1 LKALSKLKKN
11 CARDL
16 AKLSNIDALLEL
28 ASKQID
34 IPLHRLSNLLFEYD
48 PAMHRTRVQK
58 FIQNWEQCLEFGL
71 SDDMNSNHKLNLR
84 TETLQIVARPTE
96 VISIQ
101 EDIFKYTNLHPLVL
115 RLAALRSTTEATKL
129 YAQAVSFVAKS
140 MSINSD
146 APVFYQRERGEL
158 NNCIA
163 TLMFL
168 ARKQRAHSGFDLNQ
182 SCLAITRVHREAYSQ
197 QMSVNPAEQEEK
209 QLAILDR
216 RIRTLQELGNAV
228 DGEKSEL

>member
-1 LKALSKLKKN
+1 
-11 CARDL
+11 
-16 AKLSNIDALLEL
+16 
-28 ASKQID
+28 
-34 IPLHRLSNLLFEYD
+34 
-48 PAMHRTRVQK
+48 
-58 FIQNWEQCLEFGL
+58 
-71 SDDMNSNHKLNLR
+71 
-84 TETLQIVARPTE
+84 
-96 VISIQ
+96 
-101 EDIFKYTNLHPLVL
+101 L

-197 QMSVNPAEQEEK
+197 QMSVNPTEQEEK

-228 DGEKSEL
+228 DGEKSELFVDFLKDLRWRNCNDNKETIWALRNLWRDTVLQIDLDRDELA